1 MRGRRLAQRRFSWRE
16 LGLRPAFFPAVSL
29 AAGTFVG
36 GHGERANLLLLLG
49 LALSLFASMAL
60 WKRTGAHLLM
70 LVALF
75 LAGASLGDLEARVNV
90 PSGLPSPELTRLEGT
105 VEDVLPSE
113 EAVRL
118 EIAVARVP
126 DFQPPEA
133 RFRAR
138 IYVTGQA
145 PVFQGQRVLL
155 STRLRPERA
164 ADNPGQWDS
173 SEYRR
178 RRALLFNGSVDPR
191 RLVVLSPPERWRVW
205 LRDVQQ
211 RLASRT
217 RELAPSREAA
227 SLYLTLA
234 AGLRADLGTEL
245 ENRFALSGLAHVLSV
260 SGLHVAILALLTLKL
275 LRLVVVR
282 LWRGSQRHDT
292 RRIAAPASIPLV
304 WAYVVFTG
312 SQPPAV
318 RSAVMS
324 TTFLLGMAI
333 WQRSDALNSLA
344 LASAALLIVDPSS
357 AADLSLQL
365 SFVAVLS
372 LVLLA
377 PAIRGWVKIP
387 EANPQLE
394 DGWRLRLHR
403 GVDQAIETL
412 CASAAVTATGAPL
425 IAASFHR
432 VSFAGLISNVVCLP
446 LCGLLTVL
454 AASGAA
460 VFVISPTL
468 ATPLLWTGGWAS
480 ALLLKL
486 VDLFA
491 ALPGA
496 ALALPSIGG
505 AATFAFYL
513 CLCAFALAEG
523 RWRWIGVGAPAAFLV
538 PIALSLWPLSR
549 NVTVTF
555 LAVGHGD
562 AIVVSSGRSH
572 ALVDGGG
579 VPGGADTGRKYVI
592 PFLREKQ
599 IHRLELAVLSHPHP
613 DHALGLISTL
623 REISTARLWLSA
635 SASRGELT
643 RQVVQAASGAIVE
656 PVARGREPFPL
667 GEAWIEVLGPP
678 SDSILLKGVNDRS
691 VVLRIRHQSVSFLLT
706 GDIEAS
712 GEELLDPGG
721 VTVLKAPHHG
731 SATSSTPAL
740 LQKTRPRFVVFCV
753 GQNSRFQFPSDRV
766 LQRYR
771 SLGSECFR
779 TDLDGAVAFESDGRD
794 VRWKTFHP
802 HPGNTQQPPIA
813 DLEEG

>member
-1 MRGRRLAQRRFSWRE
+1 LAQRRFSWRE

-29 AAGTFVG
+29 ATGTFLG
-36 GHGERANLLLLLG
+36 GQGERASLVRL
-49 LALSLFASMAL
+49 LALALLVLASAAL
-60 WKRTGAHLLM
+60 WRRTGAHLLM
-70 LVALF
+70 LVALW
-75 LAGASLGDLEARVNV
+75 LAGASLADLEARVKV
-90 PSGLPSPELTRLEGT
+90 PPGLPTPDPIRLEGT
-105 VEDVLPSE
+105 VEEVLPSQD
-113 EAVRL
+113 AVRL

-126 DFQPPEA
+126 DFHPPEA

-138 IYVTGQA
+138 IYVSGEA
-145 PVFQGQRVLL
+145 SVFPGQRVLFPA
-155 STRLRPERA
+155 RLRAERP
-164 ADNPGQWDS
+164 ADNPGQWDN

-178 RRALLFNGSVDPR
+178 RRAVLFNGSLDRR
-191 RLVVLSPPERWRVW
+191 RLVVLSPPDRWRVW
-205 LRDVQQ
+205 LREVQQ
-211 RLASRT
+211 RLASRV
-217 RELAPSREAA
+217 RQLAPSPEAA

-234 AGLRADLGTEL
+234 AGLRADLGTDL

-260 SGLHVAILALLTLKL
+260 SGLHVAVLALLTLKL
-275 LRLVVVR
+275 LRFIAVR
-282 LWRGSQRHDT
+282 LWRKSRRHDA
-292 RRIAAPASIPLV
+292 RRIAAPVSIPIV

-318 RSAVMS
+318 RSAVMAS
-324 TTFLLGMAI
+324 TFLAGMAL

-377 PAIRGWVKIP
+377 PAIRACVKIP
-387 EANPQLE
+387 QANPQLE

-403 GVDQAIETL
+403 GLDQALETL
-412 CASAAVTATGAPL
+412 CASAAVTAAGAPL

-446 LCGLLTVL
+446 LCGLLTIL

-460 VFVISPTL
+460 AFLISPTL
-468 ATPLLWTGGWAS
+468 SVPLLWAGGWTS

-486 VDLFA
+486 VELFA

-496 ALALPSIGG
+496 ALALPSL
-505 AATFAFYL
+505 ATAGTFVFYL
-513 CLCAFALAEG
+513 CLGAFALAEG
-523 RWRWIGVGAPAAFLV
+523 RWRWIGIGAPAAFLA
-538 PIALSLWPLSR
+538 PIALSVGPLSR

-562 AIVVSSGRSH
+562 AVVVSSGQRH

-579 VPGGADTGRKYVI
+579 VPGGADTGRKFVI
-592 PFLREKQ
+592 PFLREEQ
-599 IHRLELAVLSHPHP
+599 IRRLDLAVLSHPHP

-623 REISTARLWLSA
+623 KEIGAARLWLSA
-635 SASRGELT
+635 SALGGELT
-643 RQVVQAASGAIVE
+643 RQVVQAAGGAIVE
-656 PVARGREPFPL
+656 PVGQGRAPFPL

-678 SDSILLKGVNDRS
+678 SDSILLKGVNDKS
-691 VVLRIRHQSVSFLLT
+691 VVLRIRHRGVSFLLT
-706 GDIEAS
+706 GDIEAP
-712 GEELLDPGG
+712 GEELLNPGG

-731 SATSSTPAL
+731 SATSSTPSFL
-740 LQKTRPRFVVFCV
+740 EKTRPRFVVFCV
-753 GQNSRFQFPSDRV
+753 GQNNRFQFPSDRV
-766 LQRYR
+766 VQRYR
-771 SLGSECFR
+771 SFGSECFR

-802 HPGNTQQPPIA
+802 HRPNALQPPIA
-813 DLEEG
+813 DFEEG